1 MKKYIKLWWIYTLRA
16 TQVAFTSRLGVV
28 IFSIGKLLRFALFIC
43 FLLLIIAK
51 TKTLAGYTIWQVLF
65 FYATFNFI
73 DTTAQFFL
81 RDVYRFRGHVVSG
94 FFDTY
99 LLKPMSPLFKALFG
113 GSDVL
118 DLLMLFVS
126 FGFIIVAMVQFP
138 VSLWGT
144 VLYILLVLNALV
156 IALAFHIL
164 VISFGILTT
173 EVDNMLWMYRDLTQM
188 GRVPVDIYRQPI
200 QWAITF
206 VIPVGIMMTFPP
218 KALFGLLSLQAVAIS
233 FVFGILFLFV
243 TYRFWQYALRTY
255 SSASS

>member
-1 MKKYIKLWWIYTLRA
+1 MKKYIRLWWIYTLRA

-28 IFSIGKLLRFALFIC
+28 IFTLGKILRFGLFIF
-43 FLLLIIAK
+43 FLFLIVAK
-51 TKTLAGYTIWQVLF
+51 TKTLSGYSLWQVMF

-81 RDVYRFRGHVVSG
+81 RDVYRFRSHVVSG

-118 DLLMLFVS
+118 DLSMLFLS
-126 FGFIIVAMVQFP
+126 IIFIIIAFQHFP
-138 VSLWGT
+138 LSLWGI
-144 VLYILLVLNALV
+144 VLYILLLV
-156 IALAFHIL
+156 NSLLIALSFHIF
-164 VISFGILTT
+164 VVGFGILTT

-200 QWAITF
+200 QWIITF
-206 VIPVGIMMTFPP
+206 FIPVGIMMTFPA
-218 KALFGLLSLQAVAIS
+218 KALFGLLTLPVVVFSLFIGI
-233 FVFGILFLFV
+233 VFY
-243 TYRFWQYALRTY
+243 TAAYAFWGYALKQY